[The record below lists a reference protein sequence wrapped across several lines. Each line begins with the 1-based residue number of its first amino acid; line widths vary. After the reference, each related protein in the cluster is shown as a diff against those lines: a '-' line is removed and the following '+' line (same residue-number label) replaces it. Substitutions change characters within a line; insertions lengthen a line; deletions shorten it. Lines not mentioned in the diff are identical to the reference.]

1 MMLPLLTL
9 PDDVQSHFASMVDS
23 FAVVGGLCRVCRTLR
38 LLFAHRVHYLVAA
51 RRAASFC
58 GSERPHAQQC
68 TDGLRLYLIKTTS
81 AGAMT
86 IQLAFVCDGCESAM
100 RKPQCSF
107 DISDPVTQRYI
118 MPQSLRY
125 DWLAR
130 GARRMRP
137 GHGWPRGHVT

>member
-23 FAVVGGLCRVCRTLR
+23 LVVGGLCRVCAPSAVRTCVSKSWLQ
-38 LLFAHRVHYLVAA
+38 
-51 RRAASFC
+51 RAASFC

-68 TDGLRLYLIKTTS
+68 TDGLRLYLIKT
-81 AGAMT
+81 AGAMP

-118 MPQSLRY
+118 MPQSLRC